1 MATDQSPA
9 ADKAQQALDQIKQA
23 IEANPDAVQQ
33 AATDAIA
40 AVRAAIA
47 NLTTTQKAEIVVA
60 LRQLEAKVTDA
71 QLKRQLAELVTQLNQ
86 SA

>member
-1 MATDQSPA
+1 MATDQGPA

-47 NLTTTQKAEIVVA
+47 NLTTQQKAEIVAA
-60 LRQLEAKVTDA
+60 LRQLAAKVTDA
-71 QLKRQLAELVTQLNQ
+71 QQKRQLEELVTQLNQ